1 MWDSHTVFETSVN
14 TPLMP
19 TTTGRQRKEE
29 QGHVHLS
36 VIRFMA
42 TFIKMSPKTLAELSF
57 DMKVDMATSSVD
69 VFRNTTMFLVTSMRT
84 LLPEKYQANRC

>member
-1 MWDSHTVFETSVN
+1 
-14 TPLMP
+14 
-19 TTTGRQRKEE
+19 
-29 QGHVHLS
+29 
-36 VIRFMA
+36 MA

-84 LLPEKYQANRC
+84 LLPKKYQANRC